1 MSVFLYL
8 INSMISKEIKKQFI
22 DKIQF
27 TNEIYITKNNFLM
40 SLSILGD
47 YEFISIM

>member
-1 MSVFLYL
+1 MAIFSCF

-27 TNEIYITKNNFLM
+27 TNEICITKNSFIM